1 MSAQRSA
8 QHKQGCAAHKQVD
21 KADRKTVGLFGHGL
35 VPRAG
40 QGKDDRGQ
48 QHAED
53 APAAAAAVV
62 AEGADE
68 HPGKTQHT
76 AQQLGRGH
84 AVGIAV
90 EEVGKDDAQKAL
102 GAVENAPKGTGEQSH
117 CHVVKGILE
126 GGLP

>member
-8 QHKQGCAAHKQVD
+8 QHKQSYAAHKQVD
-21 KADRKTVGLFGHGL
+21 KADRKAVGLFGHGL

-68 HPGKTQHT
+68 HSGKTQHT

-102 GAVENAPKGTGEQSH
+102 GAVENAPKGTRQHGNGD
-117 CHVVKGILE
+117 VVERVLGR
-126 GGLP
+126 GLP